1 MRVFPTL
8 PPDYET
14 WTFARGT
21 ALARGDLAA
30 AVRTLLKHATLYEWA
45 AGQAERTTFR
55 GRGETYGV
63 TLGGLPVVVRHARRG
78 GALAG
83 LLKDRYLGEPRFLH
97 EIEMGALLTS
107 AGLHTPPVVA
117 AACYDAGL
125 GHRAD
130 VATARIDGQDLA
142 SIFFGEAAPADPER
156 GNILH
161 AVGATVRRLHDAG
174 FIHPDLQLR
183 NILVGPLNAVPD
195 RPRPSPT
202 IFLLDVDTCRTIRP
216 DDHTS
221 RKWNVNRFHR
231 SWDKHN
237 RQLGT
242 KLTEDDRGAFT
253 AGYMDGAR

>member
-21 ALARGDLAA
+21 ALARTDLAA
-30 AVRTLLKHATLYEWA
+30 AARTALKLGSLYAWA
-45 AGQAERTTFR
+45 AEQPGREVFR

-83 LLKDRYLGEPRFLH
+83 VLKDRYLGEPRFLR
-97 EIEMGALLTS
+97 EIEMGARLTS

-117 AACYDAGL
+117 AACYDAGI

-130 VATARIDGQDLA
+130 VATARVQGRDLA
-142 SIFFGEAAPADPER
+142 AIFFGDSAPAGEIR
-156 GNILH
+156 ISILR
-161 AVGATVRRLHDAG
+161 AVGATVRKLHDAG

-183 NILVGPLNAVPD
+183 NILLGEDPATTVW
-195 RPRPSPT
+195 
-202 IFLLDVDTCRTIRP
+202 LLDVDTCRTVRP
-216 DDHTS
+216 EDHTT

-237 RQLGT
+237 RQLGA
-242 KLTEDDRGAFT
+242 KLTDVDRAEFT
-253 AGYMDGAR
+253 AGYMEHR